1 MHPTDCSALE
11 LGEWVHNV
19 AALFHF
25 MGKELMLALVFQN
38 PRLPTSPRYYQWQ
51 TYNSAALC
59 AYFVFSVFLC
69 SLEREG

>member
-25 MGKELMLALVFQN
+25 VGKELMLALVFQN
-38 PRLPTSPRYYQWQ
+38 PDTISGRPITLL
-51 TYNSAALC
+51 LC
-59 AYFVFSVFLC
+59 VHTLFFLYVSVLW
-69 SLEREG
+69 SVKVRDVR